1 MLLELSVLPLGRGR
15 SISSDIADLVKII
28 DTSGLDYRL
37 TAAGTI
43 IEGSWDQLVDVAR
56 KCHVEMRKK
65 TERVITFMK
74 MDDYGEHRTT
84 DRGCSLRR
92 GKSRA
97 ASEEVR
103 VTGNVCRL
111 LAD

>member
-15 SISSDIADLVKII
+15 SISTEIADLVEII

-43 IEGSWDQLVDVAR
+43 VEGSWDQLVDVAR
-56 KCHVEMRKK
+56 KCHAATRKK

-74 MDDYGEHRTT
+74 MDDYGERTGRLT
-84 DRGCSLRR
+84 
-92 GKSRA
+92 A
-97 ASEEVR
+97 AVASVEEKVGR
-103 VTGNVCRL
+103 PVKK
-111 LAD
+111 

>member
-15 SISSDIADLVKII
+15 SISSDIAHLVKII

-74 MDDYGEHRTT
+74 MDDYGERTGRLT
-84 DRGCSLRR
+84 AVVASVE
-92 GKSRA
+92 GKVGRP
-97 ASEEVR
+97 VKK
-103 VTGNVCRL
+103 
-111 LAD
+111 

>member
-15 SISSDIADLVKII
+15 SISTDIADLVKII

-43 IEGSWDQLVDVAR
+43 IEGSWDQLVDVAW
-56 KCHVEMRKK
+56 KCHAEMRKK

-74 MDDYGEHRTT
+74 MDDYGERTGRLT
-84 DRGCSLRR
+84 AAVTSVE
-92 GKSRA
+92 GKVGRP
-97 ASEEVR
+97 VKK
-103 VTGNVCRL
+103 
-111 LAD
+111 

>member
-74 MDDYGEHRTT
+74 MDDYGERTGRLT
-84 DRGCSLRR
+84 TAVASVE
-92 GKSRA
+92 GKVGRP
-97 ASEEVR
+97 VKK
-103 VTGNVCRL
+103 
-111 LAD
+111 